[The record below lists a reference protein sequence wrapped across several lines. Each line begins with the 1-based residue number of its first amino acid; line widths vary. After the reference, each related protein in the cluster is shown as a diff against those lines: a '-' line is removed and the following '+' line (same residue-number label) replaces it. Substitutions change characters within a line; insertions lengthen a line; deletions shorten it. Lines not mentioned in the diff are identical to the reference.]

1 MFQALKKSVRSLAIC
16 SLAIVSSL
24 SSAYAG
30 EANTNAQGKTL
41 NVGCEG
47 AFAPFTYIDDQG
59 NITGFDIDL
68 IKVIGEDLGYEVKIN
83 VLPFDGL
90 IPSLKLGNIDLI
102 ISGFTISEERA
113 KQVDFSDPYY
123 LCGMSYVIEKKNAKK
138 YEISY
143 SLKKNFKAAKKV
155 TTKKTSVTIKKLK
168 KGKTSSYQLLGTSL

>member
-68 IKVIGEDLGYEVKIN
+68 IKAIGKDLGYNVKIN
-83 VLPFDGL
+83 VMPFDGL
-90 IPSLKLGNIDLI
+90 IPSLMTGNIDLI

-113 KQVDFSDPYY
+113 KKVDFSDPYY
-123 LCGMSYVIEKKNAKK
+123 LCGMSYVIEKKNAQK
-138 YEISY
+138 YDTYLPQNAIPEMYKTHLSY
-143 SLKKNFKAAKKV
+143 INSNIYNLYKV
-155 TTKKTSVTIKKLK
+155 NIYKLV
-168 KGKTSSYQLLGTSL
+168 Q